1 MGSENEHSPPS
12 RAELKM
18 HVVMPPLPHYLHG
31 KGRDS
36 FTTAFTGVEDGW
48 IQMVFGK

>member
-1 MGSENEHSPPS
+1 
-12 RAELKM
+12 M

-36 FTTAFTGVEDGW
+36 FTTAFTGGER
-48 IQMVFGK
+48 MVGFRWYLANEENGDKANI